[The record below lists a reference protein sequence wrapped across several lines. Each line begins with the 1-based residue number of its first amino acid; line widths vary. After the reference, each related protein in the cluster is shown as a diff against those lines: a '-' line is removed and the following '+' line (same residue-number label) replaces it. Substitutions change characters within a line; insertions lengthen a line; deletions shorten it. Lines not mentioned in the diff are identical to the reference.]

1 MRVLKI
7 MRAEK
12 GWTQGDAARVVGVDV
27 NTYSQ
32 LERGF
37 RKPHATTLAK
47 LAKGFGVSVSELVEE
62 VRV

>member
-37 RKPHATTLAK
+37 RKPHAATLAK
-47 LAKGFGVSVSELVEE
+47 LANTVSLC
-62 VRV
+62 

>member
-7 MRAEK
+7 MRAER
-12 GWTQGDAARVVGVDV
+12 GWTQGDAARAVRVDV

-32 LERGF
+32 LERGS
-37 RKPHATTLAK
+37 RKPHAATLAK